1 MKENTTVKKAVIVDD
16 ELGARESLSKMLEK
30 NCKNIQVVAKADNM
44 MNAFIEITN
53 HQPDLVFL
61 DIEMPNGNAF
71 DLLEKFKEINFN
83 IIFVTAYDHY
93 AIKAIKFSAIDYI
106 LKPVDPEEL
115 VKAVSR
121 FESQHENKTSL
132 DKKFKTLLSNVKPEN
147 KLKKV
152 GIPDGDG
159 LVFINLADI
168 IRCDS
173 DGNYTYFLLT
183 SGKKIIVSRTLGEYE
198 QMFAEDNFF
207 RVHRSHLINLEHV
220 KKYIKGEGG
229 YVIMSDNSQVEVSRR
244 NKNEFLEKLSH
255 Q

>member
-1 MKENTTVKKAVIVDD
+1 MAIKAIIVDD

-30 NCKNIQVVAKADNM
+30 NCKQIEVTTKADSM
-44 MNAFIEITN
+44 KTAYDSISAL
-53 HQPDLVFL
+53 QPDLVFL

-71 DLLEKFKEINFN
+71 DLLEKFKQINFN
-83 IIFVTAYDHY
+83 IIFTTAYDHY
-93 AIKAIKFSAIDYI
+93 AIKAIKFSAVDYL
-106 LKPVDPEEL
+106 LKPIDPEEL
-115 VKAVSR
+115 VHAVER
-121 FESQHENKTSL
+121 LENKLGQKTEL
-132 DKKFKTLLSNVKPEN
+132 DKQFKTLLSNVRPEN

-159 LVFINLADI
+159 LVFINLSDI

-173 DGNYTYFLLT
+173 DGNYTYFILT
-183 SGKKIIVSRTLGEYE
+183 SGKKIIASRTLGEYE
-198 QMFAEDNFF
+198 QLFSDDNFF

-244 NKNEFLEKLSH
+244 NKNDFLEKLSH
-255 Q
+255 L

>member
-1 MKENTTVKKAVIVDD
+1 MIKKAIIVDD

-71 DLLEKFKEINFN
+71 DLLERFKEINFN

-93 AIKAIKFSAIDYI
+93 AIKAIKFSAVDYI

-115 VKAVSR
+115 VTAVNR
-121 FESQHENKTSL
+121 FESQLETKKSL

-159 LVFINLADI
+159 LVFINLSDI

-183 SGKKIIVSRTLGEYE
+183 TGKKIIVSRTLGEYE
-198 QMFAEDNFF
+198 QMFADDNFF
-207 RVHRSHLINLEHV
+207 RIHRSHLINLEHV

-229 YVIMSDNSQVEVSRR
+229 YVIMSDDSQAEVSRR

>member
-1 MKENTTVKKAVIVDD
+1 MGIKAVIVDD
-16 ELGARESLSKMLEK
+16 ELGARESLSKMIEK
-30 NCKNIQVVAKADNM
+30 NCKNIEVVAKADSM

-71 DLLEKFKEINFN
+71 DLLERFKEINFN

-121 FESQHENKTSL
+121 FESQLENKNSL

-159 LVFINLADI
+159 LIFINLSDI

-183 SGKKIIVSRTLGEYE
+183 TGKKIIASRTLGEYE
-198 QMFAEDNFF
+198 QMFADDNFF

>member
-1 MKENTTVKKAVIVDD
+1 MAIKAIIVDD

-30 NCKNIQVVAKADNM
+30 NCKNVQVIAKADSM
-44 MNAFIEITN
+44 ANAFMEITT
-53 HQPDLVFL
+53 HQPDFVFL
-61 DIEMPNGNAF
+61 DIEMSNGNAF

-115 VKAVSR
+115 VKAVTR
-121 FESQHENKTSL
+121 FESQHSNKNTL
-132 DKKFKTLLSNVKPEN
+132 DKKFKTLLSNVRPEN

-159 LVFINLADI
+159 LIFINLADI

-183 SGKKIIVSRTLGEYE
+183 NGKKIIASRTLGEYE
-198 QMFAEDNFF
+198 QMFADDNFF
-207 RVHRSHLINLEHV
+207 RIHRSHLINLEHV

>member
-1 MKENTTVKKAVIVDD
+1 MSTVKAVIVDD
-16 ELGARESLSKMLEK
+16 ELGARESLSKMIEK
-30 NCKNIQVVAKADNM
+30 NCKNIQVVAKADSM

-71 DLLEKFKEINFN
+71 DLLERFKEINFN

-115 VKAVSR
+115 VKAVTR
-121 FESQHENKTSL
+121 FENQRDNKNSL

-159 LVFINLADI
+159 LIFINLSDI

-173 DGNYTYFLLT
+173 DGNYTYFILT
-183 SGKKIIVSRTLGEYE
+183 TGKKIIASRTLGEYE
-198 QMFAEDNFF
+198 QMFADDNFF

>member
-1 MKENTTVKKAVIVDD
+1 MIKKAIIVDD

-71 DLLEKFKEINFN
+71 DLLERFKEINFN

-121 FESQHENKTSL
+121 FESQMETKNSL
-132 DKKFKTLLSNVKPEN
+132 NKKFKNLLSNVKPEN

-159 LVFINLADI
+159 LVFINLSDI

-183 SGKKIIVSRTLGEYE
+183 SGKRIIASRTLGEYE
-198 QMFAEDNFF
+198 QMFADDNFF

-229 YVIMSDNSQVEVSRR
+229 YVVMSDNSQVEVSRR
-244 NKNEFLEKLSH
+244 NKIEFLEKLSH